1 MRSFL
6 LGYRRLGVSL
16 GLASLGF
23 CRLIRKPG
31 LLRVYSMLM
40 FLIILLF
47 LDTCSLSAS
56 FLFRAVSE
64 APDSL
69 SWCWLLGAVLHSQF
83 PHPVWHAFFWVLTK
97 DTECFWFEKLNIRA
111 EARECVWGSRLPE
124 KEPFLPQS
132 SSALPCLEKV
142 QCQLPKEEDVAGE
155 TALLMWIAGS
165 DIKPTSWTELLVLL
179 ESCGQEWSLIFRKCR
194 WALVT

>member
-16 GLASLGF
+16 SLASLEF

-31 LLRVYSMLM
+31 LPRLYSMLM
-40 FLIILLF
+40 FLVILALSR
-47 LDTCSLSAS
+47 DACSLSAS

-83 PHPVWHAFFWVLTK
+83 PHPVWHAFFRVLTK
-97 DTECFWFEKLNIRA
+97 DTECFWFEKLNIRT

-124 KEPFLPQS
+124 KEPFLPQRVQLCPVWRKFNVS
-132 SSALPCLEKV
+132 FPKRRMLQVKQPCLS
-142 QCQLPKEEDVAGE
+142 G
-155 TALLMWIAGS
+155 
-165 DIKPTSWTELLVLL
+165 
-179 ESCGQEWSLIFRKCR
+179 
-194 WALVT
+194 